1 MKKFELKCRIKINC
15 DSILCLL
22 VLKDSSIALGTNDSS
37 IKLFSPRNYS
47 NYLTIKEH
55 QKGITSL
62 TQSNKLEFNNLI
74 STSKDSTI
82 IIFHLTGN
90 SYKIIIK
97 ILNHYK
103 KVNKFMDLKLNDT
116 YNFCSC
122 SDDGILNLYNMDKNG
137 EVYAIKNVSNF
148 NFNDI
153 IYNMIE
159 TKINEIAVVLSSN
172 YHCLKFIDTQNKST
186 KKTIQKISV
195 IGNNSICLYKNEY
208 LVIGGAYMITVINIV
223 NYTKQIIDSNS
234 WKIYSIIN
242 ISDKDNVIS
251 FCDDEGK
258 IFFNEI
264 IINENGL
271 NLKEK
276 YSYINCYSTAIFA
289 MTFDSKYNLLIT
301 GGLESDINIFNI
313 M

>member
-1 MKKFELKCRIKINC
+1 MKKFELKCRIKINS

-22 VLKDSSIALGTNDSS
+22 VLKDSSIAIGTNDSS
-37 IKLFSPRNYS
+37 IKLFSPKNYK

-62 TQSNKLEFNNLI
+62 TQSNKLDFKNII
-74 STSKDSTI
+74 SSSKDSTI
-82 IIFHLTGN
+82 IIFHLTEN
-90 SYKIIIK
+90 IYKIIK
-97 ILNHYK
+97 VLTHYK
-103 KVNKFMDLKLNDT
+103 KVNKFLDLKLNDT
-116 YNFCSC
+116 YSFCSC
-122 SDDGILNLYNMDKNG
+122 SDDGILNLYNFDKNADDK
-137 EVYAIKNVSNF
+137 YAIKKESNF

-159 TKINEIAVVLSSN
+159 TQKNEIAVVLSSN
-172 YHCLKFIDTQNKST
+172 YHCVKFIDTQNMST

-195 IGNNSICLYKNEY
+195 IGNNSICLYKDEF
-208 LVIGGAYMITVINIV
+208 LIIGGAYMITVINIV
-223 NYTKQIIDSNS
+223 NYTKQVIDTNS

-242 ISDKDNVIS
+242 INQKDNVIS

-264 IINENGL
+264 TINENGL

-276 YSYINCYSTAIFA
+276 FNYINCYSTAIFA
-289 MTFDSKYNLLIT
+289 MTFDTKYNLLIT
-301 GGLESDINIFNI
+301 GGIESDINIFNI
-313 M
+313 I

>member
-1 MKKFELKCRIKINC
+1 MMKFELKCRIKINS

-22 VLKDSSIALGTNDSS
+22 ILDDSSIAVGTNDSS
-37 IKLFSPRNYS
+37 IKLFSPKNYK
-47 NYLTIKEH
+47 NYLIIKEH

-62 TQSNKLEFNNLI
+62 TQSNKLDFKNLI

-90 SYKIIIK
+90 SYKIITK

-103 KVNKFMDLKLNDT
+103 KVNKFLDLKLNDT
-116 YNFCSC
+116 YGFCSC
-122 SDDGILNLYNMDKNG
+122 SDDGILNLYNMNKNG
-137 EVYAIKNVSNF
+137 EEYALKNESNF

-159 TKINEIAVVLSSN
+159 TKKNEIAVVLSSN

-195 IGNNSICLYKNEY
+195 IGNNSICLYKNEF
-208 LVIGGAYMITVINIV
+208 LIIGGAYMITVINIV
-223 NYTKQIIDSNS
+223 NYTKQIIDTNS

-242 ISDKDNVIS
+242 INENDNIIS

-276 YSYINCYSTAIFA
+276 YNYINCYSTAIFV
-289 MTFDSKYNLLIT
+289 MTFDTKNNLLIT
-301 GGLESDINIFNI
+301 GGIESDINIFNI

>member
-1 MKKFELKCRIKINC
+1 MMKFELKCRIKINS

-22 VLKDSSIALGTNDSS
+22 ILNDSSIAVGTNDSS
-37 IKLFSPRNYS
+37 IKLYSPKTYS

-62 TQSNKLEFNNLI
+62 TQSNKLEFKNLI
-74 STSKDSTI
+74 STSKDSAI
-82 IIFHLTGN
+82 IIFHLTEN

-97 ILNHYK
+97 ILKHYK
-103 KVNKFMDLKLNDT
+103 KVNKFLELKLNDT
-116 YNFCSC
+116 YGFCSC
-122 SDDGILNLYNMDKNG
+122 SDDGILNLYNMGKNG
-137 EVYAIKNVSNF
+137 EDYAIKNESNF

-159 TKINEIAVVLSSN
+159 TKKNEVAVVLSSN

-223 NYTKQIIDSNS
+223 NYTKQIIDTNS

-242 ISDKDNVIS
+242 INEKNSIIS

-264 IINENGL
+264 IINENGI

-276 YSYINCYSTAIFA
+276 YNYINCYSTAIFV
-289 MTFDSKYNLLIT
+289 MTFDTKYNLLIT
-301 GGLESDINIFNI
+301 GGIESDINIFNV

>member
-1 MKKFELKCRIKINC
+1 MKKLELKSRIKINS

-22 VLKDSSIALGTNDSS
+22 ILNDSYIAVGTNDSS
-37 IKLFSPRNYS
+37 IKLFNPQNYN

-55 QKGITSL
+55 KKGITSL
-62 TQSNKLEFNNLI
+62 AQSNKLKFKNLI

-82 IIFHLTGN
+82 IIFHLIGK
-90 SYKIIIK
+90 SYKIIK
-97 ILNHYK
+97 ILEHYK
-103 KVNKFMDLKLNDT
+103 KVNKFLDLKLNDT

-122 SDDGILNLYNMDKNG
+122 SDDGILNLYNMKKEGVNFI
-137 EVYAIKNVSNF
+137 IKNESNF

-159 TKINEIAVVLSSN
+159 TKKNEIAVVLSSN
-172 YHCLKFIDTQNKST
+172 YHCLKFIDTQSKMT
-186 KKTIQKISV
+186 KKNIQKISV
-195 IGNNSICLYKNEY
+195 IGNNSICLFKNEY
-208 LVIGGAYMITVINIV
+208 LIIGGSYMITVINIF
-223 NYTKQIIDSNS
+223 NYSKQVIDTNS

-242 ISDKDNVIS
+242 INEKDNIIS
-251 FCDDEGK
+251 FSDDEGK

-264 IINENGL
+264 IINENDV

-276 YSYINCYSTAIFA
+276 YNYINCYSTAIFV
-289 MTFDSKYNLLIT
+289 MTFDTNYNLLIT
-301 GGLESDINIFNI
+301 GGVESDINIFNV